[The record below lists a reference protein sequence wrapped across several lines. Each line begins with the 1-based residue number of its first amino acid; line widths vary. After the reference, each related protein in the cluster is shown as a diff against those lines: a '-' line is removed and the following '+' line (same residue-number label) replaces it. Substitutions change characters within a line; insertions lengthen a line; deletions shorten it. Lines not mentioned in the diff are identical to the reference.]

1 MVLDL
6 PSSLPP
12 DSFTRPAL
20 QLQPPLPP
28 CHPWYPTVPAPVGS
42 LPPKDPA
49 PRLIAPGV
57 LITAHDA
64 PPSLD
69 PECSPNLPREISP
82 QISPCYPPS
91 IPLVSVQQWLY
102 SKPSLISAPHG
113 LATPSPAG
121 TREGA
126 YLSVHH
132 QLAPLHLFT
141 LISGFVVYLP
151 LHPTS
156 MHALQEPRLVF
167 PIAGY
172 QWGKDGGKICRNLGL
187 IGKHYCI

>member
-12 DSFTRPAL
+12 DPSTRPAL

-28 CHPWYPTVPAPVGS
+28 RHPWYPTVPAPAGS
-42 LPPKDPA
+42 LLPKDPA

-57 LITAHDA
+57 LIIAHDA

-91 IPLVSVQQWLY
+91 LWFLRSSGFIQNL
-102 SKPSLISAPHG
+102 PSSLPPMALLPRHLLAHGRVLTSAFITSWH
-113 LATPSPAG
+113 LCI
-121 TREGA
+121 
-126 YLSVHH
+126 Y
-132 QLAPLHLFT
+132 LHLF
-141 LISGFVVYLP
+141 LALWSISPPSNINACSARAKTCLP
-151 LHPTS
+151 HCWLP
-156 MHALQEPRLVF
+156 MGE
-167 PIAGY
+167 G
-172 QWGKDGGKICRNLGL
+172 WWKDL
-187 IGKHYCI
+187 